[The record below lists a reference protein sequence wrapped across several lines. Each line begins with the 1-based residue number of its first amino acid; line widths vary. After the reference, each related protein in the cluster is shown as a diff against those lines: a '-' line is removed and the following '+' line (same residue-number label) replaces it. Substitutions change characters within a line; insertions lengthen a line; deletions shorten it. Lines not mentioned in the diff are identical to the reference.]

1 MVASTLRLGDFF
13 PIGLS
18 GYIFL
23 WNIPTSCLS
32 ACIFTDPIGANGD
45 SGVVYKDIAAKKESI
60 VKLSVKLQ

>member
-45 SGVVYKDIAAKKESI
+45 SGVV
-60 VKLSVKLQ
+60 SVRS